1 MEIDLKGNVIFLIC
15 YEVVIKG
22 AGQNTSCLS
31 EKSSQV
37 RRHKTNILGKNNS
50 LKENIWHEG

>member
-37 RRHKTNILGKNNS
+37 KRVGKAC
-50 LKENIWHEG
+50 LEMTFWAKIIH